1 MIKISITGKADK
13 RILTYPLMRA
23 CSIAGRTCVVTND
36 PAYKRLY
43 TGIENK
49 GAIEGIKIIVL
60 PDMTPENMLLIEE
73 KAQKS
78 DIEFFIIVSDA
89 NYLDGVD
96 QMLMV
101 CERNTTFLGDSME
114 ELIEDHENITFSTI
128 SLNKMKTII
137 SKGINIHQII
147 WKPEH
152 ALYLYQVEELRQL
165 LPLKDKYVSACL
177 VDAFT
182 AALNLKPEAFY
193 ELLKRKR
200 YSFTKK
206 GN

>member
-43 TGIENK
+43 AGIENS
-49 GAIEGIKIIVL
+49 GAIEGIRIVVL
-60 PDMTPENMLLIEE
+60 PDMTYENMLEIEE
-73 KAQKS
+73 KAKKS
-78 DIEFFIIVSDA
+78 DIEYFIIVSDA
-89 NYLDGVD
+89 YYPDNVEH
-96 QMLMV
+96 MLMV
-101 CERNTTFLGDSME
+101 CEQNSSFLGDSIE
-114 ELIEDHENITFSTI
+114 ELLEDHENITFSTI
-128 SLNKMKTII
+128 SLSKTKTII
-137 SKGINIHQII
+137 PKGIHMHQIV

-152 ALYLYQVEELRQL
+152 ALYLYQVEEVRQL
-165 LPLKDKYVSACL
+165 LPLKDKPVSTCL

-182 AALNLKPEAFY
+182 AALNLKPEAFH

-200 YSFTKK
+200 YNFTKK
-206 GN
+206 SN